1 MRSLLS
7 LIVLLL
13 PVLVI
18 VSCESDGGDGASG
31 GKPVIVATT
40 GMIADAARNIA
51 GDRMEVIGLMGPGVD
66 PHLYRPARRDLE
78 LLSDADLILYNGLHL
93 EGKMGDVLEHLAG
106 RKPVVAV
113 AAGID
118 PSALRTPPEFAGNYD
133 PHIWFDVKLW
143 TSAVRSAADAIVAL
157 DSANADYYRSN
168 ARQYVALLDSLDAWV
183 REQIA
188 SVPRESRVLVTAHD
202 AFGYF
207 GRAYDVEVHGLQGI
221 STVSE
226 FGLADLNAI
235 ADLIAGRNVKAVFV
249 ESSVPKRN
257 IEALVEGVRDR
268 GHEVRIGGELFSDA
282 MGEKGKPE
290 GTYIGMVSWNVR
302 TIVEALR

>member
-1 MRSLLS
+1 MRPTFS
-7 LIVLLL
+7 LITSVLLIL
-13 PVLVI
+13 LI
-18 VSCESDGGDGASG
+18 AGCGKSDTAGKEDG
-31 GKPVIVATT
+31 KRTIVATT

-51 GDRMEVIGLMGPGVD
+51 GDRMEVVGLMGPGVD
-66 PHLYRPARRDLE
+66 PHLYRPAQSDLGA
-78 LLSDADLILYNGLHL
+78 LSKADLVLYNGLHL
-93 EGKMGDVLEHLAG
+93 EGKMGDVLERLAA

-113 AAGID
+113 AAKID
-118 PSALRTPPEFAGNYD
+118 PALLRTPPEFAGSHD

-143 TSAVRSAADAIVAL
+143 TKAVQEAGDAIAAL
-157 DSANADYYRSN
+157 DTANAEFYRTN
-168 ARQYVALLDSLDAWV
+168 TRNYIARLDSLDAWV

-188 SVPRESRVLVTAHD
+188 SVPQESRVLITAHD

-207 GRAYDVEVHGLQGI
+207 GQAYNLEVHGLQGI

-226 FGLADLNAI
+226 FGLADLKNIVEMI
-235 ADLIAGRNVKAVFV
+235 AQRKIKAVFI

-257 IEALVEGVRDR
+257 IEALVEGVRGR
-268 GHEVRIGGELFSDA
+268 GHEVKIGGELFSDA
-282 MGEKGKPE
+282 MGEEGKPE